1 MAKKPTS
8 SAFVKQLIK
17 QISGNL
23 TEEDT
28 LIPEVA
34 IDGTG
39 EMWCW
44 DPANRMHKKIYRGVK
59 AFIIQED
66 FDDFG
71 RTLIYTLN
79 GEMVCIEPE
88 ELLHT
93 GYD

>member
-1 MAKKPTS
+1 MAKKRAS
-8 SAFVKQLIK
+8 SEFVKRLIK

-23 TEEDT
+23 TEEDI

-34 IDGTG
+34 ISGTG

-44 DPANRMHKKIYRGVK
+44 DPTTRMHKKIYRGIK

>member
-1 MAKKPTS
+1 MAKKHTS
-8 SAFVKQLIK
+8 SEFIKRLIK
-17 QISGNL
+17 QISGEL

-34 IDGTG
+34 INGTG

-44 DPANRMHKKIYRGVK
+44 DPAARIHKKIYRGVK
-59 AFIIQED
+59 AFILQEN

-79 GEMVCIEPE
+79 GEMVCVEPE
-88 ELLHT
+88 ELLYT

>member
-1 MAKKPTS
+1 MAKKYTP
-8 SAFVKQLIK
+8 SAFVKRLIK
-17 QISGNL
+17 QIAGNL
-23 TEEDT
+23 TEEDE

-44 DPANRMHKKIYRGVK
+44 DPTTRAHKKIYRGVK
-59 AFIIQED
+59 AFIIQEN

-71 RTLIYTLN
+71 RTLIYTMA
-79 GEMVCIEPE
+79 GEMICIDPD

>member
-1 MAKKPTS
+1 MAKKRTS

-17 QISGNL
+17 QISGEL
-23 TEEDT
+23 TEEDE

-34 IDGTG
+34 IIGKG

-44 DPANRMHKKIYRGVK
+44 DPSNRTHKKISRGIK
-59 AFIIQED
+59 AFILQEN